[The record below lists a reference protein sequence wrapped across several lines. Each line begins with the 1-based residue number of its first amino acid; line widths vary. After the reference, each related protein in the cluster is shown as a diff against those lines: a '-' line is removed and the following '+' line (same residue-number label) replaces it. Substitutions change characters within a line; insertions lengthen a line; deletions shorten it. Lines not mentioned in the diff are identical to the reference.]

1 MRISPTA
8 FAVLL
13 FAATS
18 PARAQPIPAPEAAD
32 VPHGARAPQDA
43 RGTLGLSLSLSRNER
58 DTLGALVS
66 SVVRNGPADKAGVD
80 QGNRLVA
87 INGVEIR
94 ASASDVGTEGDDAL
108 QRRVNKA
115 LRGVRAGEEVLL
127 RVYSGG
133 RARNVTAIA
142 AADGPPAEAR
152 IVAQGQPR
160 AADVVAPL
168 VSPTVSV
175 ASAPAPAAPAATT
188 PPPAPTVTALL
199 DALRAVRM
207 QLRRVEQDA
216 GTGPSVDSLDQL
228 DDELGQMQRRLRA
241 IQATMQRTTGLAP
254 AVDDSPLPGIRT
266 SLVTNDLAG
275 YFGDDSEGG
284 LLVLDADVSWAPLRK
299 GDVVLRVE
307 GQPVTSARL
316 RTALTQGQRVEV
328 LRRARTL
335 TLTLRAKDGA

>member
-1 MRISPTA
+1 MRISATV
-8 FAVLL
+8 FALL
-13 FAATS
+13 LLAATS
-18 PARAQPIPAPEAAD
+18 PALAQPIPAPEAAD
-32 VPHGARAPQDA
+32 VSHSARAPQDA
-43 RGTLGLSLSLSRNER
+43 RGALGLSLSLSRNER

-94 ASASDVGTEGDDAL
+94 AAAADVGTEGDDAL

-115 LRGVRAGEEVLL
+115 LRGMRAGEEVLL

-133 RARNVTAIA
+133 RARNVTAVA

-152 IVAQGQPR
+152 VVAQGQPR
-160 AADVVAPL
+160 AADVVAPPGPPM
-168 VSPTVSV
+168 VNA
-175 ASAPAPAAPAATT
+175 ASAPAPAATPAPAA
-188 PPPAPTVTALL
+188 APTVTALL

-216 GTGPSVDSLDQL
+216 GTGPSIDSLDQL
-228 DDELGQMQRRLRA
+228 DDELGQMQRRLRT
-241 IQATMQRTTGLAP
+241 IQATMQRTTGIAS
-254 AVDDSPLPGIRT
+254 AVDDSALPGIRT

-307 GQPVTSARL
+307 GQPITSARL
-316 RTALTQGQRVEV
+316 RTALAQGQRVEV